1 MELRKYFRIVW
12 KWWWLILVAVLI
24 ASASSYYAS
33 KKAIPQ
39 YRSKTTLMV
48 GRVTQNPDP
57 NSAELYLGQQL
68 ASTYMQMVTR
78 EPVLRA
84 TVESFGWNIGWEQ
97 IAPKITAYVV
107 PNTQL
112 IEIYATDSDPNLAKN
127 LADTVALQLIKL
139 SPSGSNQVSQEQLIF
154 IQTQLADLQE
164 KITAAKNDLVDL
176 NSQLDSANSAR
187 EIQDIQEKI
196 NILETKTSNWQA
208 TYAELLKTIEG
219 GDVNTLSIV
228 EEASVPGRPFSPNTR
243 MNVMLA
249 AAIGFVLSIGGIFLI
264 EYLDDTIQ
272 SLEDTQRLVNLPTLA
287 KIGRIKG
294 NKKDSKLIAF
304 DNPHS
309 IEADSFRMLRMNIQS
324 ISGWQS
330 LRTILF
336 TSAEP
341 SVGKS
346 VTVSNLGIV
355 MAQFGNR
362 VILVEADLRKPAIHG
377 LFGITNYNGL
387 KDLIIKPDLLVSD
400 YLRDTKIEN
409 LKILTCGSEQ
419 ISSVEVLGS
428 ERMKNIIK
436 ELSGLADVVLFDGP
450 PALMFSDTFL
460 LGKLVSGVIIVSR
473 AGRTR
478 TELLVRTVNDLR
490 LAGINLLGVVIQQR
504 KSSDMDKYRYY
515 RDYSESV
522 KDQKKVIHTLR
533 MQKNTEDLVVK
544 QNKENKSAS

>member
-1 MELRKYFRIVW
+1 MELRQYFRVVW
-12 KWWWLILVAVLI
+12 KWWWLILVAVFI

-33 KKAIPQ
+33 KKAVPQ

-84 TVESFGWNIGWEQ
+84 TVESFGWNIDWEQ

-112 IEIYATDSDPNLAKN
+112 IEIYATDSDPNMAKS
-127 LADTVALQLIKL
+127 LADAVAQQLIKL
-139 SPSGSNQVSQEQLIF
+139 SPTGSNQVDQEQLVF

-164 KITAAKNDLVDL
+164 KINSAKTDITGL
-176 NSQLDSANSAR
+176 NAQLDAANSAR
-187 EIQDIQEKI
+187 QIQDVQEQI
-196 NILETKTSNWQA
+196 NILETKVTNWQA

-219 GDVNTLSIV
+219 GDVNTLNIV
-228 EEASVPGRPFSPNTR
+228 EEASVPGKPFSPNTR
-243 MNVMLA
+243 MNVLLA
-249 AAIGFVLSIGGIFLI
+249 AAIGLVLAVGGIFLI

-272 SLEDTQRLVNLPTLA
+272 SREDTQRLVNLPTLA

-294 NKKDSKLIAF
+294 NKNASKLIAF
-304 DNPHS
+304 DNPLS
-309 IEADSFRMLRMNIQS
+309 PEADSFRMLRMNIQS

-330 LRTILF
+330 TRTILF

-355 MAQFGNR
+355 MAQFGNK
-362 VILVEADLRKPAIHG
+362 VVLVEADLRKPAIHR
-377 LFGITNYNGL
+377 LFGISNNYGL
-387 KDLIIKPDLLVSD
+387 KDLIIKSDLKVSD
-400 YLRDTKIEN
+400 CLRETKIEN

-436 ELSGLADVVLFDGP
+436 DLSSLADVVLFDGP
-450 PALMFSDTFL
+450 PALIFSDTFL

-478 TELLVRTVNDLR
+478 TELLIRTVNDLR
-490 LAGINLLGVVIQQR
+490 LAGVNLLGVVIQQR
-504 KSSDMDKYRYY
+504 KGSDTDKYKYY

-533 MQKNTEDLVVK
+533 IQKNTDSLVVK
-544 QNKENKSAS
+544 PNKDNKTAS

>member
-1 MELRKYFRIVW
+1 MELRQYIRVVL
-12 KWWWLILVAVLI
+12 KWWWLILAAVLI
-24 ASASSYYAS
+24 ASVSSYYAS
-33 KKAIPQ
+33 KKTIPQ

-84 TVESFGWNIGWEQ
+84 TVESFGWNINWEQ
-97 IAPKITAYVV
+97 IAPKITANVV

-112 IEIYATDSDPNLAKN
+112 IEIYATDSDPNIAKS

-139 SPSGSNQVSQEQLIF
+139 SPTGANQVSSEQLIF

-164 KITAAKNDLVDL
+164 KISKGKNDLIDL
-176 NSQLDSANSAR
+176 NSQVDIANSAR
-187 EIQDIQEKI
+187 QIQDLQDKI
-196 NILETKTSNWQA
+196 NILETKISNWQA

-219 GDVNTLSIV
+219 GDVNTLNIV
-228 EEASVPGRPFSPNTR
+228 EEASIPGKPFSPNTR

-249 AAIGFVLSIGGIFLI
+249 AAIGLVLSVGGIFLI

-272 SLEDTQRLVNLPTLA
+272 SREDTQRLVNLPTLA

-294 NKKDSKLIAF
+294 NKNDSKLIAF
-304 DNPHS
+304 DNPLS
-309 IEADSFRMLRMNIQS
+309 PEADSFRMLRMNIQS

-330 LRTILF
+330 IRTILF

-355 MAQFGNR
+355 MAQFGNK
-362 VILVEADLRKPAIHG
+362 VILVEADLRKPAVHR
-377 LFGITNYNGL
+377 LFGISNNYGL
-387 KDLIIKPDLLVSD
+387 KDLIIKPDLQVSD
-400 YLRDTKIEN
+400 CLRETKIDN
-409 LKILTCGSEQ
+409 FKILTCGSEQ

-436 ELSGLADVVLFDGP
+436 ELSSLADVVLFDGP
-450 PALMFSDTFL
+450 PALIFSDTFL

-504 KSSDMDKYRYY
+504 KGSDMNKYKYY
-515 RDYSESV
+515 RDYSESA
-522 KDQKKVIHTLR
+522 KDHKKVIHTLR
-533 MQKNTEDLVVK
+533 IQKNTDNPVSK
-544 QNKENKSAS
+544 QNNDTKPAL